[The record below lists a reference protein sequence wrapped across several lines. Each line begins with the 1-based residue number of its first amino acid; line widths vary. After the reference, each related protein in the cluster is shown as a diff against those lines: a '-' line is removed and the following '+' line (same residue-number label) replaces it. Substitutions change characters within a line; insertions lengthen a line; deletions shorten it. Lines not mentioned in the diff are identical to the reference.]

1 MHDFRL
7 LLDRVRMFKFSL
19 TSKNS
24 QAVSTICWPRC
35 FADTYTFV
43 HFIEFALGLGY
54 LTHAVSRFLY
64 AATIGVTIF
73 GSPGVLNS
81 LP

>member
-7 LLDRVRMFKFSL
+7 LLDRVRMFKFFDL
-19 TSKNS
+19 KE
-24 QAVSTICWPRC
+24 
-35 FADTYTFV
+35 FAGGFYYLLAKVFRGYV
-43 HFIEFALGLGY
+43 YLCPFIEFALGLGY